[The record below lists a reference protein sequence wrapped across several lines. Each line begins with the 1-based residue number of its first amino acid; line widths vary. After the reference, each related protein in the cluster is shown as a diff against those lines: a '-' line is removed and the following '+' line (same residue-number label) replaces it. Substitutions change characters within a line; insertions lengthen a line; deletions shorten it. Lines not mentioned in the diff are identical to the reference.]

1 MGARRVLSPPPLRA
15 AQKQNPEDQCGFS
28 NKKNKKNALGAPPQ
42 TAQQP
47 AKHKENTRRPVKI
60 YV

>member
-28 NKKNKKNALGAPPQ
+28 NKKNKKNA
-42 TAQQP
+42 
-47 AKHKENTRRPVKI
+47 
-60 YV
+60 